1 MWIFQNNEGFFTT
14 NNSLKLENNRLLS
27 SLLEDLSSLPRI
39 LFIDIVYLFAR
50 FFFLYYRPWSRADM
64 LRVFWSFTLRQKLG
78 HLWSRFILIKSKLF
92 YPIESEQRI
101 PQTWTFMKPVFI
113 YKKQTFLSNSEWAKY
128 TTDSS
133 PHERNTGS
141 GGAFC

>member
-50 FFFLYYRPWSRADM
+50 FFNITDPDPELICSEFSEA
-64 LRVFWSFTLRQKLG
+64 
-78 HLWSRFILIKSKLF
+78 SRFAKSLDIYEAGF
-92 YPIESEQRI
+92 YI
-101 PQTWTFMKPVFI
+101 
-113 YKKQTFLSNSEWAKY
+113 
-128 TTDSS
+128 
-133 PHERNTGS
+133 
-141 GGAFC
+141 